1 MKLFPEDP
9 VFEIGKVGFDDR
21 DAQGRKSD
29 LLDRKSLGQKL
40 TDLVDRINQPLVIA
54 LDGGWG
60 SGKSHFLKLWTGAH
74 SKELG
79 GQAEVIY
86 FDAFEHDYLDDPL
99 VSLISRLIVQGETK
113 TWSAAALEKVKK
125 TAFPL
130 ARGLLRTGV
139 ALVTAGISEATGPVV
154 DAVIGKV
161 GEVTEDQIGDF
172 WKQETGRIAAMAQFK
187 KALEALTLPKADGDG
202 LRKIVFIVDEL
213 DRCRPDYALSL
224 LEIIK
229 HFFAVS
235 NVHFVLGVNLEA
247 LENSVKAR
255 YGVGINAA
263 VYLQKFIRVRL
274 SLPRA
279 IGTNIAARN
288 ELICF
293 DFYAHDMGL
302 AQDFQQTFRS
312 VLSPICLSRN
322 VSLRDV
328 QQIVTH
334 LALLAT
340 SFGGIYV
347 PVQVVIYT
355 SLICKVL
362 TPNFYPYLRDGSATF
377 DQFCRNIPLAMPLE
391 GNQGRE
397 QGNIRQTWEYLL
409 AATPSISADKFG
421 EGWFGPLNIR
431 DRRNWLR
438 STIREHLET
447 FSVPALPSS

>member
-9 VFEIGKVGFDDR
+9 VFEIGVVGFDDT
-21 DAQGRKSD
+21 DAQGRKFD
-29 LLDRKSLGQKL
+29 FLDRKPLGQKL
-40 TDLVDRINQPLVIA
+40 MNLVDRINQPLVIA

-60 SGKSHFLKLWTGAH
+60 SGKSHFLKLWTAAH

-79 GQAEVIY
+79 GKADVIY
-86 FDAFEHDYLDDPL
+86 FDAFEHDFLDDPL
-99 VSLISRLIVQGETK
+99 VSLVSRLTSDKAEK
-113 TWSAAALEKVKK
+113 TWGAKAVGAVKK
-125 TAFPL
+125 AAFPL
-130 ARGLLRTGV
+130 AKLASRV
-139 ALVTAGISEATGPVV
+139 ALAAVTYGATEAASAVGDAMIS
-154 DAVIGKV
+154 KV
-161 GEVTEDQIGDF
+161 GDAGDGAIDRF
-172 WKQETGRIAAMAQFK
+172 WKAEAGRIDAMQGFRD
-187 KALEALTLPKADGDG
+187 ALTALTERAKEGDNP
-202 LRKIVFIVDEL
+202 RKIVFIVDEL

-229 HFFAVS
+229 HFFAVA

-279 IGTNIAARN
+279 IGANIAARN